1 LQDGLEICQKALE
14 DYLETKR
21 NVFPRFYFCS
31 NELLLK
37 LLSVGSDPNAVQDD
51 FENLFDAINKVSFD
65 ETNRKLIIDITQTF
79 KGVDETITL
88 VEGVQ
93 AEGNIE
99 DWLVRLEKEMQRS
112 VKMQCSKGS
121 QDINL
126 PTREF
131 IDLYPSAIAL
141 LGI

>member
-1 LQDGLEICQKALE
+1 MI
-14 DYLETKR
+14 
-21 NVFPRFYFCS
+21 V
-31 NELLLK
+31 
-37 LLSVGSDPNAVQDD
+37 
-51 FENLFDAINKVSFD
+51 
-65 ETNRKLIIDITQTF
+65 DITQVF
-79 KGVDETITL
+79 KGDEETIPL
-88 VEGVQ
+88 VEGVI

-112 VKMQCSKGS
+112 VRITCAKGS
-121 QDINL
+121 GDINL